1 MEELSGKQRRYLRGQ
16 GNSIK
21 TTVHLGKDGISDA
34 LLNSLRESFNN
45 RELVKVRIEKSCE
58 LERKEAGHQLAK
70 AVAAHIVQILGNTLL
85 LYRPDP
91 ENPKSNFPSDRP
103 YPLG

>member
-16 GNSIK
+16 GNSIRPI
-21 TTVHLGKDGISDA
+21 VYLGKDGISDA
-34 LLNSLRESFNN
+34 LLNSLGEAFNN

-58 LERKEAGHQLAK
+58 LERKEAGHQLAQ
-70 AVAAHIVQILGNTLL
+70 VAAAHMVQVLGNTLL

-91 ENPKSNFPSDRP
+91 DKPEIKLP
-103 YPLG
+103 

>member
-1 MEELSGKQRRYLRGQ
+1 MKELSGKQRRYLRGQ

-21 TTVHLGKDGISDA
+21 PTVYLGKDGISDA
-34 LLNSLRESFNN
+34 LLNSLGDAFNN

-58 LERKEAGHQLAK
+58 LERKEAGDQLAQ
-70 AVAAHIVQILGNTLL
+70 AAAAHMVQVLGNTLL

-91 ENPKSNFPSDRP
+91 DKPEIK
-103 YPLG
+103 LL

>member
-21 TTVHLGKDGISDA
+21 PTVYIGKNGISDA
-34 LLNSLRESFNN
+34 LLNSLGEAFNN

-58 LERKEAGHQLAK
+58 LERKEAGRQLAQ
-70 AVAAHIVQILGNTLL
+70 AAAAHMVQVLGKTLL
-85 LYRPDP
+85 LYRPDLDKP
-91 ENPKSNFPSDRP
+91 EIKLP
-103 YPLG
+103 

>member
-1 MEELSGKQRRYLRGQ
+1 MEELSGKQRRYLRRQ

-21 TTVHLGKDGISDA
+21 PTVYLGKDGISDA
-34 LLNSLRESFNN
+34 LLNSLGDAFNN

-58 LERKEAGHQLAK
+58 LERKEAGDQLAQ
-70 AVAAHIVQILGNTLL
+70 AAAAHMVQVLGNTLL

-91 ENPKSNFPSDRP
+91 DKPEIKIP
-103 YPLG
+103 

>member
-21 TTVHLGKDGISDA
+21 PTVYLGKDGISDA
-34 LLNSLRESFNN
+34 LLNSLGEAFNN

-58 LERKEAGHQLAK
+58 LERKEAGHQLAQS
-70 AVAAHIVQILGNTLL
+70 AAAHMVQVLGNTLL

-91 ENPKSNFPSDRP
+91 DKPEIKLP
-103 YPLG
+103 

>member
-21 TTVHLGKDGISDA
+21 PTVYLGKDGISDA
-34 LLNSLRESFNN
+34 LLNSLGEAFNN

-58 LERKEAGHQLAK
+58 LERKEAGRQLAQ
-70 AVAAHIVQILGNTLL
+70 AAAAHMVQVLGNTLL

-91 ENPKSNFPSDRP
+91 DKPEVKLP
-103 YPLG
+103 

>member
-16 GNSIK
+16 GNSIRP
-21 TTVHLGKDGISDA
+21 TVYLGKDGISDS
-34 LLNSLRESFNN
+34 LLNSLGEAFNN

-58 LERKEAGHQLAK
+58 LERKEAGHQLAQ
-70 AVAAHIVQILGNTLL
+70 AAAAHMVQVLGNTLL

-91 ENPKSNFPSDRP
+91 NKPEKK
-103 YPLG
+103 LT

>member
-21 TTVHLGKDGISDA
+21 PTVYIGKDGISDA
-34 LLNSLRESFNN
+34 LLNSLGEAFNN

-58 LERKEAGHQLAK
+58 LERKEAGRQLAQ
-70 AVAAHIVQILGNTLL
+70 AAAAHMVQVLGNTLL
-85 LYRPDP
+85 LYQPDP
-91 ENPKSNFPSDRP
+91 DKPEIKLP
-103 YPLG
+103 

>member
-21 TTVHLGKDGISDA
+21 PTVYLGKDGISDA
-34 LLNSLRESFNN
+34 LLNSLGEAFNN

-58 LERKEAGHQLAK
+58 LERKEAGRQLAQ
-70 AVAAHIVQILGNTLL
+70 AAAAHMVQVLGNTLL
-85 LYRPDP
+85 LYQPDP
-91 ENPKSNFPSDRP
+91 DKPEIKLP
-103 YPLG
+103 

>member
-16 GNSIK
+16 GNPIK
-21 TTVHLGKDGISDA
+21 PTVYLGKDGISDA
-34 LLNSLRESFNN
+34 LLNSLKEAFNN

-58 LERKEAGHQLAK
+58 LERKAAGRLLAQ
-70 AVAAHIVQILGNTLL
+70 AAAAHLVQVLGHTVL

-91 ENPKSNFPSDRP
+91 DNPEIILP
-103 YPLG
+103 

>member
-16 GNSIK
+16 GNPIK
-21 TTVHLGKDGISDA
+21 PTVYLGKDGISDA
-34 LLNSLRESFNN
+34 VLNSLKEAFNN

-58 LERKEAGHQLAK
+58 LERKEAGRLLAQ
-70 AVAAHIVQILGNTLL
+70 AAAAHKVQVLGHTLL

-91 ENPKSNFPSDRP
+91 DNPEIKLP
-103 YPLG
+103 

>member
-1 MEELSGKQRRYLRGQ
+1 MEELSGKQRRYLRRQ

-21 TTVHLGKDGISDA
+21 PTVYLGKDGISDA
-34 LLNSLRESFNN
+34 LLNSLGDAFNN

-58 LERKEAGHQLAK
+58 LERKKAGDQLAQ
-70 AVAAHIVQILGNTLL
+70 AATAHMVQVLGNTLL

-91 ENPKSNFPSDRP
+91 DKPEIKIP
-103 YPLG
+103 

>member
-21 TTVHLGKDGISDA
+21 PTVYLGKDGISDA
-34 LLNSLRESFNN
+34 LLNSLGEAFNN

-58 LERKEAGHQLAK
+58 LERKKAGHQLAQ
-70 AVAAHIVQILGNTLL
+70 AAAAHIVQVLGNTLL

-91 ENPKSNFPSDRP
+91 DKPEIK
-103 YPLG
+103 LL

>member
-21 TTVHLGKDGISDA
+21 PTVYLGKDGISDA
-34 LLNSLRESFNN
+34 LLNSLGEAFNN

-58 LERKEAGHQLAK
+58 LERKEAGDQLAQ
-70 AVAAHIVQILGNTLL
+70 AAAAHMVQVLGNTLL

-91 ENPKSNFPSDRP
+91 DKPEIKLP
-103 YPLG
+103 

>member
-21 TTVHLGKDGISDA
+21 PTVYIGKDGISDA
-34 LLNSLRESFNN
+34 LLNSLGEAFNN

-58 LERKEAGHQLAK
+58 LERKEAGRRLAQ
-70 AVAAHIVQILGNTLL
+70 AAAAHIVQVLGNTLL
-85 LYRPDP
+85 LYRPDLDKP
-91 ENPKSNFPSDRP
+91 EIKLP
-103 YPLG
+103 

>member
-16 GNSIK
+16 GNPIK
-21 TTVHLGKDGISDA
+21 PTVYLGKDGISDA
-34 LLNSLRESFNN
+34 LLNSLKEAFNN

-58 LERKEAGHQLAK
+58 LERKEAGRLLAQA
-70 AVAAHIVQILGNTLL
+70 AVAHMVQVLGHTLL

-91 ENPKSNFPSDRP
+91 DNPEIKLP
-103 YPLG
+103 

>member
-16 GNSIK
+16 GNSIRP
-21 TTVHLGKDGISDA
+21 TVYLGKDGISDS
-34 LLNSLRESFNN
+34 LLNSLGEAFNN

-58 LERKEAGHQLAK
+58 LERKEAGHQLAQ
-70 AVAAHIVQILGNTLL
+70 AAAAYMVQVLGNTLL

-91 ENPKSNFPSDRP
+91 NKPENK
-103 YPLG
+103 LT

>member
-21 TTVHLGKDGISDA
+21 PTVYLGKDGISDA
-34 LLNSLRESFNN
+34 LLNSLGDAFNN

-58 LERKEAGHQLAK
+58 LERKEAGDQLAQ
-70 AVAAHIVQILGNTLL
+70 AAAAHMVQVLGNTLL

-91 ENPKSNFPSDRP
+91 DKPEIKLP
-103 YPLG
+103 

>member
-21 TTVHLGKDGISDA
+21 PTVYLGKDGISDS
-34 LLNSLRESFNN
+34 LLNSLGEAFNN

-58 LERKEAGHQLAK
+58 LERKEAGHQLAQ
-70 AVAAHIVQILGNTLL
+70 ASAAHMIQVLGNTLL

-91 ENPKSNFPSDRP
+91 DKPEIKLP
-103 YPLG
+103 

>member
-21 TTVHLGKDGISDA
+21 PTVYIGKDGISDA
-34 LLNSLRESFNN
+34 LLNSLGEAFNN

-58 LERKEAGHQLAK
+58 LERKEAGRQLAQ
-70 AVAAHIVQILGNTLL
+70 AATAHMVQVLGNTLL
-85 LYRPDP
+85 LYRPDLDKP
-91 ENPKSNFPSDRP
+91 EIKLP
-103 YPLG
+103 